1 MPTIQ
6 WDESMATGV
15 DTVDAQHKQLI
26 AWLNDLVEAIGQGR
40 ARSEIQGLLAKLGAY
55 SGFHFGHEEECM
67 ARYKC
72 PAAEQNILAH
82 KAFVATFSALRDEFD
97 QTGATAHLVVR
108 VEVEMLRWLTTH
120 IQRTDTQL
128 LPCVKAAQS

>member
-1 MPTIQ
+1 
-6 WDESMATGV
+6 MATGV

-26 AWLNDLVEAIGQGR
+26 AWLNDLMEAIAQGR

-55 SGFHFGHEEECM
+55 ADFHFGHEEECM
-67 ARYKC
+67 ARYNC

-82 KAFVATFSALRDEFD
+82 KDFVVTLAALRDEFD
-97 QTGATAHLVVR
+97 RNGATAQLVVR

-120 IQRTDTQL
+120 IKRTDAQL
-128 LPCVKAAQS
+128 LPSVQAAQA

>member
-6 WDESMATGV
+6 WDQSMATGLE
-15 DTVDAQHKQLI
+15 TVDAQHKQLI
-26 AWLNDLVEAIGQGR
+26 AWLNDLIEAIGQGR

-55 SGFHFGHEEECM
+55 TAFHFGHEEECM

-82 KAFVATFSALRDEFD
+82 KDFVVTLAALRDEFD
-97 QTGATAHLVVR
+97 RNGATAHLVVR

-120 IQRTDTQL
+120 IKRTDTQL
-128 LPCVKAAQS
+128 LPCVEAAQS

>member
-6 WDESMATGV
+6 WDQSMATGL

-26 AWLNDLVEAIGQGR
+26 AWLNDLMEAISQGR
-40 ARSEIQGLLAKLGAY
+40 ARSEIEGLLAKLGAY
-55 SGFHFGHEEECM
+55 SAFHFGHEEECM

-82 KAFVATFSALRDEFD
+82 KDFVVTLAALRDEFNRN
-97 QTGATAHLVVR
+97 GATAHLVVR

-120 IQRTDTQL
+120 IKRTDTQL
-128 LPCVKAAQS
+128 LPCVEAAQS

>member
-26 AWLNDLVEAIGQGR
+26 AWLNDLMAAISQGR

-55 SGFHFGHEEECM
+55 STFHFGHEEECM

-82 KAFVATFSALRDEFD
+82 KDFVVTLAALTDEFD
-97 QTGATAHLVVR
+97 RDGATAHLVVR

-120 IQRTDTQL
+120 IKRMDTQL
-128 LPCVKAAQS
+128 LPCVRAAHS

>member
-6 WDESMATGV
+6 WDQSMATGI

-26 AWLNDLVEAIGQGR
+26 AWLNDLLAAVSQGR
-40 ARSEIQGLLAKLGAY
+40 AGSEIQGLLDRLGTY
-55 SGFHFGHEEECM
+55 SATHFGHEEECM
-67 ARYKC
+67 VMYKC
-72 PAAEQNILAH
+72 PAAEENLLAH
-82 KAFVATFSALRDEFD
+82 KDFVVTLAALRDDFERD
-97 QTGATAHLVVR
+97 GATAHLVVR

-120 IQRTDTQL
+120 IKRTDTQL

>member
-15 DTVDAQHKQLI
+15 ETVDAQHKQLI
-26 AWLNDLVEAIGQGR
+26 DLLNDLMEAITWGR

-55 SGFHFGHEEECM
+55 STFHFGHEEECM
-67 ARYKC
+67 VRYKC
-72 PAAEQNILAH
+72 PAAEVNMLAH
-82 KAFVATFSALRDEFD
+82 KDFVVTLAALTDAFERD
-97 QTGATAHLVVR
+97 GATAHLVVR

-120 IQRTDTQL
+120 IRRTDTQL

>member
-6 WDESMATGV
+6 WDQSMATGI

-26 AWLNDLVEAIGQGR
+26 AWLNDLLAAVSQGR
-40 ARSEIQGLLAKLGAY
+40 AGSEIQGLLDRLGTY
-55 SGFHFGHEEECM
+55 SATHFGHEEECM
-67 ARYKC
+67 TKYKC
-72 PAAEQNILAH
+72 PAAEENLLAH
-82 KAFVATFSALRDEFD
+82 KDFVVTLAALRDDFERD
-97 QTGATAHLVVR
+97 GATAHLVVR

-120 IQRTDTQL
+120 IKRTDTQL

>member
-6 WDESMATGV
+6 WDQSMATGV
-15 DTVDAQHKQLI
+15 DSVDAQHKQLI
-26 AWLNDLVEAIGQGR
+26 AWLNDLLASISQGR
-40 ARSEIQGLLAKLGAY
+40 ARSEIQGLLDQLGTY
-55 SGFHFGHEEECM
+55 SATHFGHEEECM

-82 KAFVATFSALRDEFD
+82 KDFVVTLAALTDEFD
-97 QTGATAHLVVR
+97 RDGATAHLVVR

-120 IQRTDTQL
+120 IKRTDTQL
-128 LPCVKAAQS
+128 LPCVQAAQS

>member
-6 WDESMATGV
+6 WDQSMTTGL

-26 AWLNDLVEAIGQGR
+26 AWLNDLMEAISQGR
-40 ARSEIQGLLAKLGAY
+40 ARSEIQGILAKLDAY
-55 SGFHFGHEEECM
+55 SAFHFGHEEECM

-72 PAAEQNILAH
+72 PAAEQNMLAH
-82 KAFVATFSALRDEFD
+82 KDFVVTLAALRDEFD
-97 QTGATAHLVVR
+97 RDGATAHLVVR

-120 IQRTDTQL
+120 IKRTDTQRF
-128 LPCVKAAQS
+128 PCVQAAQS